1 MPDKDAGTPRIF
13 IIRHGET
20 EWSKSG
26 QYTGKT
32 DIPLTEYGEK
42 QVKASAD
49 LMYGSGKLIDPA
61 NVARVY
67 LSPRKRA
74 IRTYQLLSGQQE
86 GYEITESLAE
96 WNYGSSEYEG
106 IKTNEIREK
115 RKAHGL
121 DKERPWDIWTDGC
134 EGGEYDT
141 LIPHLPSCQLLIHFE
156 DPQHKSQP
164 ASTA

>member
-1 MPDKDAGTPRIF
+1 MPDKDASTPRIF

-32 DIPLTEYGEK
+32 DIALTPHGEK

-49 LMYGSGKLIDPA
+49 LMYGSGKLIDPVKIA
-61 NVARVY
+61 KVF

-74 IRTYQLLSGQQE
+74 IRTYELLSGRSE

-96 WNYGSSEYEG
+96 WDYGCAQLFMEG
-106 IKTNEIREK
+106 
-115 RKAHGL
+115 
-121 DKERPWDIWTDGC
+121 
-134 EGGEYDT
+134 
-141 LIPHLPSCQLLIHFE
+141 PSWQR
-156 DPQHKSQP
+156 
-164 ASTA
+164 